1 MAAGLVLFTAHLDGR
16 SSGRWCILTRRS
28 DMNNS
33 RNTLIRTL
41 HDVGAA
47 AWFGGSLMGA
57 TGLNGATKDISDP
70 TERAAVAASGWA
82 RWSPIAATAIAAHA
96 IGGIGL
102 IIANRDRVAQQ
113 SGVGA
118 NTAIKAAVTIAAVA
132 TTAASGLLGAQLAK
146 DAKDSPVPA
155 EGGTVPSAATPAP
168 AAKRQQALRILQWV
182 NPVLTGVV
190 VALGAQQGEQ
200 QKAGQVLAGK
210 ARQTLGGAVSALR

>member
-1 MAAGLVLFTAHLDGR
+1 
-16 SSGRWCILTRRS
+16 
-28 DMNNS
+28 MNSS

-118 NTAIKAAVTIAAVA
+118 NTVVKAGITVAAVA
-132 TTAASGLLGAQLAK
+132 TTVASGLLGAQLAR
-146 DAKDSPVPA
+146 DAKEAPVPA
-155 EGGTVPSAATPAP
+155 EGGTVPTSTTPTH
-168 AAKRQQALRILQWV
+168 AAKRQQALRVLQWV
-182 NPVLTGVV
+182 NPVLTGTV

-200 QKAGQVLAGK
+200 QKTGQVLAGK
-210 ARQTLGGAVSALR
+210 ARQTFGDAVNALR

>member
-1 MAAGLVLFTAHLDGR
+1 
-16 SSGRWCILTRRS
+16 
-28 DMNNS
+28 MNSS

-57 TGLNGATKDISDP
+57 VGLNGATKDISDA

-113 SGVGA
+113 RGVGA
-118 NTAIKAAVTIAAVA
+118 NTAVKTAITVAAVA
-132 TTAASGLLGAQLAK
+132 TTAASGLLGARLAE
-146 DAKDSPVPA
+146 DAKKAIPT
-155 EGGTVPSAATPAP
+155 EGGTVPSASTPP
-168 AAKRQQALRILQWV
+168 QTAKRQQALRVLQWV
-182 NPVLTGVV
+182 NPLLTGAV

-200 QKAGQVLAGK
+200 QKTGQVLAGK
-210 ARQTLGGAVSALR
+210 ARQTFSDAVNALR